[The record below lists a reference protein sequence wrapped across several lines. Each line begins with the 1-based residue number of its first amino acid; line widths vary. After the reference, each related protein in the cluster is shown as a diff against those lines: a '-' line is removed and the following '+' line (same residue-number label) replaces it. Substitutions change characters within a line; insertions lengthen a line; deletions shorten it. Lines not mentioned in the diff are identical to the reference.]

1 MKTEQEIKNIA
12 NALIISLNT
21 LKAYNLSNEIKR
33 TEGAL
38 IILDYV
44 LGIKE
49 AEQCEACLLDAKI
62 NLPKNTISQK

>member
-21 LKAYNLSNEIKR
+21 LKAYDLLDDIKR

-44 LGIKE
+44 LGLKE
-49 AEQCEACLLDAKI
+49 AEQCQACLLNTTV